1 MPPPGGQFP
10 DPGDN
15 VDAGQILAV
24 VDPSVAG
31 AQSVQ
36 MLVNQ
41 AQLRTLDAELA
52 AKRLDIEA
60 GLAARQA
67 DLELA
72 NQEVQRLAG
81 LSQEGAVAG
90 KRLAEAQTRQKQA
103 QAAIHGY
110 ERSRDTYADAQRR
123 LARFL
128 GEVRSGRGEDAEE
141 DSLEVTL
148 SSPLAGTIV
157 TSEVT
162 SGEFVGDDH
171 LLFRVVAM
179 DKLIIDAE
187 VSEYDLAKVEGSPG
201 AAFRLSAY
209 PDRIFPIFGPGEGRL
224 VYIGANV
231 DPESRT
237 VAVRYE
243 VPNDEGLL
251 RLGMFADVMIETGRR
266 EGTIVVPRQAVIDDS
281 GEPIVYVQTGGESF
295 ARRAVRLGLQDGE
308 QIEIR
313 QGVALGD
320 RVVIDGAYAIRLST
334 LAGGVPEHHHHH

>member
-1 MPPPGGQFP
+1 
-10 DPGDN
+10 
-15 VDAGQILAV
+15 
-24 VDPSVAG
+24 
-31 AQSVQ
+31 
-36 MLVNQ
+36 VNQ

-103 QAAIHGY
+103 QAAIQGY
-110 ERSRDTYADAQRR
+110 ERSRDTYADAQQR
-123 LARFL
+123 LATFL
-128 GEVRSGRGEDAEE
+128 GAVRGGQAEDAGE

-148 SSPLAGTIV
+148 RSPLAGTIV
-157 TSEVT
+157 TSQVT
-162 SGEFVGDDH
+162 AGEFVGDDH
-171 LLFRVVAM
+171 LLFRVVALE
-179 DKLIIDAE
+179 KLIIDAE
-187 VSEYDLAKVEGSPG
+187 VSEYDLAKVENSPG

-209 PDRIFPIFGPGEGRL
+209 PDRVFPIFGPGAGRL
-224 VYIGANV
+224 VYVGAIV

-243 VPNDEGLL
+243 IPNREGLL

-266 EGTIVVPRQAVIDDS
+266 EGALVVPQQAIVDDS
-281 GEPIVYVQTGGESF
+281 GEPVVYVQTGGESF
-295 ARRAVRLGLQDGE
+295 ERRAVRLGLQDGG
-308 QIEIR
+308 QTEIR

-320 RVVIDGAYAIRLST
+320 RVVIEGAFAIRLST
-334 LAGGVPEHHHHH
+334 LAGGVPEHHHH